1 MAISDLIGLIL
12 GAVLTLMVFSFLIK
26 DNALFRLTLSIF
38 IGVAA
43 GYAVVLAFY
52 TVLWPQLILPLLAG
66 SQTERLLALP
76 PLALAVL
83 LLFKASTRLS
93 RVGNPALAFL
103 VGVGAAAAVGGA
115 VLGTLFPQTAAAV
128 NAFDLEAAGGAG
140 GAPGRLAE
148 AVLIL
153 IGALTTLIYF
163 HFGARRPA
171 AAGASGSPGV
181 PAPAP
186 EGQGEQPVQAG
197 LAPAGGPPPQRP
209 EWMESLAWIGEL
221 FIAVTFGVLFAGA
234 FQASL
239 AALIERVQSLVETVQ
254 VFLR

>member
-1 MAISDLIGLIL
+1 MSISDLIGLIL

-52 TVLWPQLILPLLAG
+52 TVLWPQLILPLLMG
-66 SQTERLLALP
+66 SQSERLLALP

-83 LLFKASTRLS
+83 LLFKVSTRFS

-115 VLGTLFPQTAAAV
+115 VLGTLFPQAAATV
-128 NAFDLEAAGGAG
+128 NAFDLEAAAGAG
-140 GAPGRLAE
+140 STPGLLAE
-148 AVLIL
+148 AILVL

-171 AAGASGSPGV
+171 AAAGV
-181 PAPAP
+181 PVSPAPAP

-197 LAPAGGPPPQRP
+197 LTPPAGPPPGRP
-209 EWMESLAWIGEL
+209 EWMESLAWVGEL

-239 AALIERVQSLVETVQ
+239 AALIERVQSLVQTVQ